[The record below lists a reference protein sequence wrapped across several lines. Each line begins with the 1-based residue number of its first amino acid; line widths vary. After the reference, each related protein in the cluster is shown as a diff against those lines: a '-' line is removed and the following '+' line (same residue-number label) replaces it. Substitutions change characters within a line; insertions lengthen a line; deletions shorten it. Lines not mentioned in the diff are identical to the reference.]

1 MMRTYTAKE
10 AQAFVEKNIAKA
22 KRPPRIDAKLRRAR
36 ASAGWKDAE
45 LARKALSTG
54 GLDIKRLDKLARERD
69 KARRSRAKEQ
79 HRLAV
84 KNSAAVAKWL
94 SGQVLPVV
102 PADPMNIIIDEVTF
116 IRTFADQG
124 VVTDSNIS
132 SLDNWAKYKYQPSSS
147 DAFLETGAG
156 KLSFFVLWQNP
167 SSDTI
172 VANVGPR
179 VQVNASLSV
188 DADWNGVAS
197 WFFPDSRAIATV
209 RARTTVF
216 AMDSSINS
224 IVSDVILGE
233 DSVSGGFFGGDD
245 STSLVVDQFIS
256 GSGVFVPA
264 NAFILIEVSLVT
276 EWQLL
281 DGSVN
286 LDAASGDFKVTV
298 PHLIITVT

>member
-1 MMRTYTAKE
+1 MMGTYTAKE

-22 KRPPRIDAKLRRAR
+22 KRPPTIDAKLRRAR
-36 ASAGWKDAE
+36 AAAGRKDTE
-45 LARKALSTG
+45 LARKVLSTG
-54 GLDIKRLDKLARERD
+54 GLDLKRLDKLARDGD

-79 HRLAV
+79 HRLAI

-102 PADPMNIIIDEVTF
+102 PADPMNIIIDRVTF

-124 VVTDSNIS
+124 VITDSNIG
-132 SLDNWAKYKYQPSSS
+132 SLDSWAKYKYQPSSS
-147 DAFLETGAG
+147 DAFLETGSG

-167 SSDTI
+167 RSDTI

-179 VQVNASLSV
+179 VQVNANLSV
-188 DADWNGVAS
+188 SADWNGVAS
-197 WFFPDSRAIATV
+197 WYLPDSRAIATV
-209 RARTTVF
+209 RSRTTVF

-224 IVSDVILGE
+224 IVSDVILGN

-245 STSLVVDQFIS
+245 STSLVVDQFMP
-256 GSGVFVPA
+256 GAGVFVPA

-281 DGSVN
+281 DGSVT